1 LWGKEKGKKIMKVII
16 AGGRQFEHYILLK
29 MKMNE
34 VLKNTTGDITIIS
47 GGAKGAD
54 LLGEKYAKEKGY
66 KIKRIEADW
75 DNINVTGAII
85 KTNDFGKPYNA
96 FAGIQR
102 NQKMAD
108 IADGLVAFWDGK
120 STGTKSMIDIAT
132 KKGIKVRVIKY
143 A

>member
-1 LWGKEKGKKIMKVII
+1 MKVIVS
-16 AGGRQFEHYILLK
+16 GGRTFEHYILLK
-29 MKMNE
+29 MKLNE
-34 VLKNTTGDITIIS
+34 ILKDVKSEITIIS

-75 DNINVTGAII
+75 DNINVDVAII
-85 KTNDFGKPYNA
+85 KTNNYGKAYNA
-96 FAGIQR
+96 NAGPQR
-102 NQKMAD
+102 NQKMAN

-120 STGTKSMIDIAT
+120 SSGTKNMIDIAT
-132 KKGIKVRVIKY
+132 KMNLKVRVIKY

>member
-1 LWGKEKGKKIMKVII
+1 MKIII
-16 AGGRQFEHYILLK
+16 AGGRNFEHYILLK

-34 VLKNTTGDITIIS
+34 ILKNVQDEITIIS

-75 DNINVTGAII
+75 DNINVAGAII
-85 KTNDFGKPYNA
+85 KTNNYGKSYNA
-96 FAGIQR
+96 NAGPQR
-102 NQKMAD
+102 NEKMANISD
-108 IADGLVAFWDGK
+108 ALVAFWDGI
-120 STGTKSMIDIAT
+120 SPGTKNMIGLAKT
-132 KKGIKVRVIKY
+132 KGLNVRIIKY